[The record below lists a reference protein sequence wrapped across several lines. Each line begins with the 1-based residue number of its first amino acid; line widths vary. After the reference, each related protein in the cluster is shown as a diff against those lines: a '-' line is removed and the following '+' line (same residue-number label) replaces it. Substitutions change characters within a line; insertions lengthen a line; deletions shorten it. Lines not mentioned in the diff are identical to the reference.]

1 MISRDEA
8 RELVQAEVDK
18 FNQNMDDD
26 ELVICD
32 NKTIERDFGW
42 VFIYTSKR
50 FLETGD
56 YQHIPFGNAPIIVDK
71 VDGTLH
77 PTGTNRPV
85 EEYIRAYENI
95 KRGNR
100 S

>member
-8 RELVQAEVDK
+8 RALVQAKVDK
-18 FNQNMDDD
+18 LNQKMGDD

-32 NKTIERDFGW
+32 NETIERDFGW

-56 YQHIPFGNAPIIVDK
+56 YRYLPFGNAPIIVDK

-85 EEYIRAYENI
+85 EEYIRAYENS
-95 KRGNR
+95 KRG
-100 S
+100 SIS